1 MNDLTLQ
8 ITLVNIWYA
17 VIKFSFADLTFWQL
31 FYFSLI
37 LLDLSHFHIWIVI
50 QKKDLREYVCLYLLI
65 KGYLS

>member
-8 ITLVNIWYA
+8 IALVNIWYA

-31 FYFSLI
+31 FYCGLI
-37 LLDLSHFHIWIVI
+37 LSDLSHFHIWIVI
-50 QKKDLREYVCLYLLI
+50 PKKDLIENVCLYLLI